1 MFLLAVWLF
10 SRSGAILAIF
20 FISEFPLLKREQG
33 RTLPIWTA
41 RRTKPKI
48 PGLNIPTAK
57 IPPQNPTT
65 KVKLSFQLSSHAI
78 ASLRATPGGSLFPR

>member
-48 PGLNIPTAK
+48 PGSNIPTAK
-57 IPPQNPTT
+57 IPPRDRI
-65 KVKLSFQLSSHAI
+65 KAIDVIIWDEAKHVLSEDV
-78 ASLRATPGGSLFPR
+78 